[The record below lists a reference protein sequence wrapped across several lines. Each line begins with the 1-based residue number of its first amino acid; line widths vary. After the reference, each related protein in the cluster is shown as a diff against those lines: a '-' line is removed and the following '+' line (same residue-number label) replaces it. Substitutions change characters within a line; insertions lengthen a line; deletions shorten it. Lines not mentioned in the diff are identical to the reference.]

1 MKKTI
6 EKIDMYKKIIGYI
19 VSIIGVL
26 WLAFSFYNNTMTS
39 LNTIQKTTLRTMI
52 WSDGVPMHDRLE
64 SCDTYLKLGYNSP
77 NYSTTSFILK
87 YEDRWKVYQYNYP
100 LFK

>member
-6 EKIDMYKKIIGYI
+6 EKLEMYKKIIGYI

-52 WSDGVPMHDRLE
+52 WSDGVTMHDRLE
-64 SCDTYLKLGYNSP
+64 SCDTYLKLGYNSE
-77 NYSTTSFILK
+77 TKK
-87 YEDRWKVYQYNYP
+87 YCEK
-100 LFK
+100 LIEKEFKESEINE

>member
-6 EKIDMYKKIIGYI
+6 EKIDMYKKILGYI

-26 WLAFSFYNNTMTS
+26 WLAFSFYNNTMNS

-64 SCDTYLKLGYNSP
+64 SCDAYLKLGYNSE
-77 NYSTTSFILK
+77 TKK
-87 YEDRWKVYQYNYP
+87 YCEK
-100 LFK
+100 LIEKEFKESD